1 MFFKITFIIFFSA
14 LSSLY
19 ASTFDP
25 GADPPY
31 KAAILLEA
39 DTGAIL
45 FSYDPHLQHS
55 PASTQK
61 LLLELVVLNAIAQGK
76 YVLDEPVQV
85 SAWASR
91 MGGSQVY
98 LKQGEVF
105 SLAELMEAIA
115 IHSANDACVA
125 VAEHIAGSVEGFV
138 AMMNDQ
144 ARLLDLHHTKCV
156 NVHGLDD
163 TPRDDR
169 NLTTAYD
176 LAQIARNLLPH
187 PKVLEWSSIRRKP
200 FRQGKFTLE
209 ATNKML
215 GKFTGMDGLKTGYT
229 GRAGYCLVAT
239 AKRRDMRLI
248 SVILGAAREKA
259 RHQETARLLSWGFN
273 NFSKVPLVQAGQAI
287 GKVQLDWGLEP
298 EVQVQIQDTVLAVL
312 SPLQEKQ
319 LTREIEL
326 PVEYPA
332 PVQAGE
338 GLGKLK
344 ISLGDSLLAQVD
356 LVAEKSIGRMG
367 LWEKVM
373 SYF

>member
-1 MFFKITFIIFFSA
+1 MFFKIIFSILFCTISPLCA
-14 LSSLY
+14 T
-19 ASTFDP
+19 TFDP
-25 GADPPY
+25 GTDPPY

-45 FSYDPHLQHS
+45 FAHKPHLQRS

-144 ARLLDLHHTKCV
+144 ARLLDLHHTECV

-163 TPRDDR
+163 TPRDNR

-176 LAQIARNLLPH
+176 LAQIARSLLPH
-187 PKVLEWSSIRRKP
+187 PKALEWSSIRRKP
-200 FRQGKFTLE
+200 FRQGKFILE
-209 ATNKML
+209 ATNRML
-215 GKFTGMDGLKTGYT
+215 GKFAGMDGLKTGYT
-229 GRAGYCLVAT
+229 VRAGYCLVAT

-248 SVILGAAREKA
+248 SVILGAAGEKT
-259 RHQETARLLSWGFN
+259 RRQETARLLSWGFN
-273 NFSKVPLVQAGQAI
+273 NFSKVPLVQAGQTI

-298 EVQVQIQDTVLAVL
+298 TVQAQIQDTVVAIL

-319 LTREIEL
+319 LMREIEL
-326 PVEYPA
+326 PVEHPA
-332 PVQAGE
+332 PVQAGQ

-356 LVAEKSIGRMG
+356 LVAEKSIGG
-367 LWEKVM
+367 K
-373 SYF
+373 S